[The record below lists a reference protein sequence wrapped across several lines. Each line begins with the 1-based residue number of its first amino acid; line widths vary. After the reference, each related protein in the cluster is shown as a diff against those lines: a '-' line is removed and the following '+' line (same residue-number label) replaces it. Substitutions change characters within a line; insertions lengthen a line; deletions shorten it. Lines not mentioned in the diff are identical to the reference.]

1 MTSTDYRNTAQPYY
15 GSPMATAE
23 ASDPDHPYA
32 ATQSWS
38 YRVPSP
44 PRIFVPPMALDLN
57 GRPDRSYFNNHDSE
71 SSGFGNSE
79 FLEKV
84 TYGNFLTSHTV
95 LDWLYEWRRGAQ
107 QILPF
112 LFLGPIA
119 AARDANFL
127 RDKGI
132 TMLLAVRDIKSV
144 NANLLSSRVAL
155 VLGIPCSTVDTSGNQ
170 ELIAAFPRGI
180 EIINAHLSDMYKQS
194 QFTSATG
201 TASAPG
207 KVLVFCE
214 SGNERSAAMVVAYVM
229 AMYSMDVVKAIQ
241 VVQAQRFAIA
251 FNDSLK
257 RLLETYDSI
266 LQAKRDVAQ
275 SRRQSECGNPSPG
288 LSPPTPFQGMMRKRS
303 KRNLDDAYDDEM
315 DVDGQV
321 MPYDEARFAKREGA
335 APFMDDIKV

>member
-1 MTSTDYRNTAQPYY
+1 MTTAKPADMDRPY
-15 GSPMATAE
+15 S
-23 ASDPDHPYA
+23 A
-32 ATQSWS
+32 AQSWS

-44 PRIFVPPMALDLN
+44 PRIFVPPVALDLN
-57 GRPDRSYFNNHDSE
+57 GQPDLQFHSHFNNHDFE

-84 TYGNFLTSHTV
+84 TYGNFLTSHTA
-95 LDWLYEWRRGAQ
+95 LDWRYEWRREAQ

-112 LFLGPIA
+112 LFLGPIT
-119 AARDANFL
+119 AARDPNFL
-127 RDKGI
+127 RDRGI
-132 TMLLAVRDIKSV
+132 TMLLAVRDTKSV
-144 NANLLSSRVAL
+144 NAKLLSSKVAQS
-155 VLGIPCSTVDTSGNQ
+155 LGIPCSTVDTSGNQ

-180 EIINAHLSDMYKQS
+180 EIINAHLSDMYRQS
-194 QFTSATG
+194 QSTSATG

-257 RLLETYDSI
+257 YLLDTYDSM
-266 LQAKRDVAQ
+266 LQAKRDVVQ
-275 SRRQSECGNPSPG
+275 SRRRSECGNASTG
-288 LSPPTPFQGMMRKRS
+288 LGPPTSCRGMMRKPS
-303 KRNLDDAYDDEM
+303 KRTLDDAYDDEM
-315 DVDGQV
+315 DVDGEV
-321 MPYDEARFAKREGA
+321 MRCDEARFAKREGA
-335 APFMDDIKV
+335 APFMDDIMA